1 MTLPRGPVP
10 PTYDPQR
17 IAAEAEA
24 SGPLFRRRKAEFSRA
39 VLVTLAW
46 VALLFVVR
54 GMPSLRLAFARWAR
68 KMMLRQGAV
77 FIKFGQMLSTRV
89 DAFSEEVLAELAQLQ
104 DKVPPFPYE
113 QVKAIIEEDLAGPLD
128 RLFTRFD
135 PEPLAAASLGQV
147 HAATLPSGEDA
158 VVKVLRPNLA
168 ERFAVDLTLMRRL
181 AQWIEAHPKIVLRL
195 GGNPSTPY
203 VLLVDRLGQSCY
215 EQLDLW
221 TEGLHGEKFARNFAR
236 VPRVTS
242 PKIYWTHASTRVL
255 AQERIYGYRFDDE
268 KAIRAAGIDY
278 IEMAEVGIRAF
289 TKQIF
294 EDAFFHADTHPGNI
308 FVTPEGQLIYLD
320 FGMVEYIDEK
330 FQNELVEMFI
340 HVVQQDWDAF
350 YDDMVRADIM
360 PAEVDKERVL
370 PIFKEVTAAQ
380 LGYSDRRY
388 TLAEVSQK
396 YYAVMRD
403 YPFRLP
409 DRFLFL
415 TRTAASMEG
424 VVYRADPSF
433 KFLPIALPF
442 FSKLVLSRVDVEN
455 PWIIQDLLKATVGGG
470 MVDRLAGLVQMAIT
484 DEPEAMASLAE
495 SLIDVVAHPK
505 AAPLRGELKERLLT
519 GDAGGL
525 AGMLDLLPEGFEL
538 GAGAARKLEAFL
550 VTPEG
555 RDFALGLLEDPRFPA
570 FTARLVASPRKPL
583 SLPIDWGQVVSAW
596 FPSSTERGRAIEI
609 LHALLASPDFPWAT
623 FVDPAHQLYQLQQ
636 LQASKTVARAE
647 HLPLLLD
654 ALVRPATLPLL
665 ARGMFRGWS
674 QRLGHAVRGTGP
686 LTGPLPEPPAP

>member
-10 PTYDPQR
+10 PTYDPDR
-17 IAAEAEA
+17 IVAEAEA
-24 SGPLFRRRKAEFSRA
+24 APALYRRRRTEFGWA
-39 VLVTLAW
+39 VFHTLCW

-54 GMPSLRLAFARWAR
+54 TPGMRLAFARWAR
-68 KMMLRQGAV
+68 KTMLRQGAV

-113 QVKAIIEEDLAGPLD
+113 QVKAIIEEDLGGPLD

-147 HAATLPSGEDA
+147 HAATLPTGEDA

-168 ERFAVDLTLMRRL
+168 ERFAVDLTLMRRA
-181 AQWIEAHPKIVLRL
+181 AQWIEAHPKLILRL
-195 GGNPSTPY
+195 GGNPTTPY

-221 TEGLHGEKFARNFAR
+221 AEGLHGEKFARNFAK

-278 IEMAEVGIRAF
+278 IEMAEIGIRAF

-308 FVTPEGQLIYLD
+308 FVTPDSRLIYLD
-320 FGMVEYIDEK
+320 FGMVEHIDEK
-330 FQNELVEMFI
+330 FQQELVEMFI

-350 YDDMVRADIM
+350 YEDMVRADIM
-360 PAEVDKERVL
+360 PAEVDRERVL
-370 PIFKEVTAAQ
+370 PIFREVTAAQ

-396 YYAVMRD
+396 YYHVMRD

-424 VVYRADPSF
+424 VVFRADPSF

-442 FSKLVLSRVDVEN
+442 FSKLVLSRVDMDD
-455 PWIIQDLLKATVGGG
+455 PWIIQDLLKATADGN

-484 DEPEAMASLAE
+484 DEPEAMAALAE

-505 AAPLRGELKERLLT
+505 AAPLRHELKQRLL
-519 GDAGGL
+519 AGNVG
-525 AGMLDLLPEGFEL
+525 GMMELLPDGFTL
-538 GAGAARKLEAFL
+538 GASAGQKLEAFL
-550 VTPEG
+550 MTPEG
-555 RDFALGLLEDPRFPA
+555 RDFALEILEDPRFPA
-570 FTARLVASPRKPL
+570 FTARLVATRGKHL
-583 SLPIDWGQVVSAW
+583 ALPIDWGKVVSAW
-596 FPSSTERGRAIEI
+596 FTSSSERGRAIEI

-665 ARGMFRGWS
+665 AKGMFRGWS
-674 QRLGHAVRGTGP
+674 QRLNHAVRGTGP